1 MGFFSYMLRESTC
14 RGHAGGEAE
23 MDLGYEIILALIA
36 VYAVSSIV
44 LYVRARG
51 SSPEQKK

>member
-1 MGFFSYMLRESTC
+1 
-14 RGHAGGEAE
+14 